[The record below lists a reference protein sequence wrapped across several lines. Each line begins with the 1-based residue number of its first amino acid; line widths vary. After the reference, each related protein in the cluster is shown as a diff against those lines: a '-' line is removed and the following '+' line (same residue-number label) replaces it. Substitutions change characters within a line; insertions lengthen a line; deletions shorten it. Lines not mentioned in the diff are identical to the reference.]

1 MPERFRQTAKGGQ
14 GLTFD
19 RADRT
24 REGSRQ
30 TSIAMHKQIDWRT
43 KASMMVA
50 AVLTVTMG
58 AMAELKQEE
67 NVILLPPFE
76 VRESGFTN
84 FGISI
89 LTNKAVATGGKV
101 EWMIVSAVAPGSAAS
116 LAGLSPGDRIY
127 SIDGASVLKFSKAQ
141 MLGTFFHK
149 TIGAELRLEVADPR
163 TQARRIVTLTC
174 NEISLRSAQPPPP
187 KAKPPPP
194 PHPAKP

>member
-1 MPERFRQTAKGGQ
+1 
-14 GLTFD
+14 
-19 RADRT
+19 
-24 REGSRQ
+24 
-30 TSIAMHKQIDWRT
+30 MHKQLNWKA

-50 AVLTVTMG
+50 AAMTMTMS
-58 AMAELKQEE
+58 AMAELKTEE
-67 NVILLPPFE
+67 TVILLPPFE

-101 EWMIVSAVAPGSAAS
+101 EWMIVSAVAPGSGAS

-127 SIDGASVLKFSKAQ
+127 SIDSESVVKFSKAQ
-141 MLGTFFHK
+141 MLSIFFHK

-187 KAKPPPP
+187 TAKPTTAQ
-194 PHPAKP
+194 HPGKP

>member
-1 MPERFRQTAKGGQ
+1 MRDGN
-14 GLTFD
+14 
-19 RADRT
+19 
-24 REGSRQ
+24 RQ
-30 TSIAMHKQIDWRT
+30 TSIAMNKQLNWKA
-43 KASMMVA
+43 KASMIVA
-50 AVLTVTMG
+50 AALTVTMG
-58 AMAELKQEE
+58 AMAEPKQEE
-67 NVILLPPFE
+67 TVILLPPFE

-101 EWMIVSAVAPGSAAS
+101 EWMIVSAVAPGSGAS

-127 SIDGASVLKFSKAQ
+127 SIDGESVVKFSKAQ
-141 MLGTFFHK
+141 MLSTFFHK
-149 TIGAELRLEVADPR
+149 TIGTELRLEVADPR

-187 KAKPPPP
+187 KEKTTPL